1 MNHEQGKAPIDI
13 SLLTKEQFD
22 NEIQKGFSDFEN
34 GRTFTAEQVQA
45 QLLKNFPVE
54 DIEIDE
60 NGHYDPEKHP
70 EFHDWMVNG

>member
-45 QLLKNFPVE
+45 QLLKHGNCIILCVRM
-54 DIEIDE
+54 
-60 NGHYDPEKHP
+60 NSSL
-70 EFHDWMVNG
+70 N

>member
-1 MNHEQGKAPIDI
+1 MIQESEEDCYEPWARQSANDI

-45 QLLKNFPVE
+45 QLLKH
-54 DIEIDE
+54 E
-60 NGHYDPEKHP
+60 ND
-70 EFHDWMVNG
+70 N

>member
-34 GRTFTAEQVQA
+34 RRTFTAEQVQA
-45 QLLKNFPVE
+45 QLLKH
-54 DIEIDE
+54 E
-60 NGHYDPEKHP
+60 ND
-70 EFHDWMVNG
+70 N

>member
-22 NEIQKGFSDFEN
+22 NEIQEGFPDFKN

-45 QLLKNFPVE
+45 QLLKH
-54 DIEIDE
+54 E
-60 NGHYDPEKHP
+60 ND
-70 EFHDWMVNG
+70 N